1 MPHLIF
7 VQSNSFD
14 PYFNLSV
21 EKYLFDNAKE
31 DEVVFFLWQNERTV
45 VIGRNQNVYAECNLA
60 MLNQLNGKV
69 ARRLSGG
76 GAVFHDLGNL
86 NFTFIA
92 KDDCYNIQKQLNVI
106 VKALDQF
113 GLPATI
119 SGRNDITITG
129 HKFSGNAFR
138 KVGDTNC
145 HHGTIMINV
154 DGLLLES
161 VLSVDPE
168 KLESKGVSSVASRV
182 ANLHDLSSDITVDS
196 MIVALKDACA
206 HEYGKDEFDGNLT
219 VGGKAMMLG
228 TGSSV
233 WGASGSMLKMLQA
246 LSDDQKFFSS
256 EEWIYGKN
264 PKFTWNTKKRFDWGS
279 IEICLNFEK
288 NKVSLAKV
296 YSDSLYPNFISALE
310 ENLVGSTFDV
320 ETIEKAINLAAQ
332 ESAEDVSLCCREIK
346 KLIHDTINK

>member
-1 MPHLIF
+1 MPNLIY

-45 VIGRNQNVYAECNLA
+45 VIGRNQNVYAECNLPKIT
-60 MLNQLNGKV
+60 QLNGKV

-92 KDDCYNIQKQLNVI
+92 KNDCYDVKKQLNVI

-113 GLPATI
+113 GLPAQV
-119 SGRNDITITG
+119 SGRNDITVLG
-129 HKFSGNAFR
+129 NKFSGNAFR
-138 KVGDTNC
+138 KSGDINC
-145 HHGTIMINV
+145 HHGTIMISV
-154 DGLLLES
+154 DALLLEN

-168 KLESKGVSSVASRV
+168 KLESKGVSSVSSRV
-182 ANLHDLSSDITVDS
+182 SNLHDLSSDITVES
-196 MIVALKDACA
+196 MIVALKDACV
-206 HEYGKDEFDGNLT
+206 HEYGKTDYDGNLN
-219 VGGKAMMLG
+219 VGGKAMMVG
-228 TGSSV
+228 TGNTV

-246 LSDDQKFFSS
+246 LSDDQKFFAS

-264 PKFTWNTKKRFDWGS
+264 PDFSWSAKRRFDWGG
-279 IEICLNFEK
+279 IEICLNFK
-288 NKVSLAKV
+288 NSKVAIANV

-310 ENLVGSTFDV
+310 ETLIGIPFDKV
-320 ETIEKAINLAAQ
+320 SMEKAVNQAAEQ
-332 ESAEDVSLCCREIK
+332 SEEDVSIPCREIK
-346 KLIHDTINK
+346 ALFYESME